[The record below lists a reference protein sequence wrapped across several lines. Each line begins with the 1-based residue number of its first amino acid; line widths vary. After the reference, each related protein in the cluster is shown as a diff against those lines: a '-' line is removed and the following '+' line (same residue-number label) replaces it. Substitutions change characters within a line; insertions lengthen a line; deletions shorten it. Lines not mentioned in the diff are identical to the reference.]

1 MGPKRFLIEGNIF
14 DGPSGGYGKSR
25 GYITFRSQVY
35 DIKVVN
41 NAFLAPEEKTD
52 SPNWGVVIDNLD
64 KTVLVESDN
73 VFLGNIAERIL

>member
-1 MGPKRFLIEGNIF
+1 MIEGNIF

-41 NAFLAPEEKTD
+41 NAFLAPQEESG
-52 SPNWGVVIDNLD
+52 SPNLGVVIDNPD

-73 VFLGNIAERIL
+73 VFSGNIAERIV

>member
-25 GYITFRSQVY
+25 GYITFQSQVY

-52 SPNWGVVIDNLD
+52 SPNWGIVIDNPD